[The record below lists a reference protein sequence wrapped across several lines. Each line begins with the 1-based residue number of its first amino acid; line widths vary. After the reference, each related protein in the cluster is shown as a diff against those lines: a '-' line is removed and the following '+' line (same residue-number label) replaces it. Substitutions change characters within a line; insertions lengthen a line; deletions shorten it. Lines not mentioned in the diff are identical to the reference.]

1 MFLFLHLY
9 PLSKKKLFNDIDH
22 GQNAFTIYIYIYIL
36 TPTPSTLYGNIV
48 AILAYIMV
56 EIK

>member
-22 GQNAFTIYIYIYIL
+22 VDHGQNAYIY

-48 AILAYIMV
+48 ALLAYIMV